1 MAGELHEISA
11 AIGELRGEVRA
22 ANAQRA
28 DTNRKLDEV
37 VRKLDALAP
46 MTQRVDR
53 MERFVDAHEQA
64 NQRAVGFHAALGIG
78 GGVAGSGLLAGAMAL
93 ARKMGLW

>member
-1 MAGELHEISA
+1 MSGELHEISA

-28 DTNRKLDEV
+28 DINRKLDEV
-37 VRKLDALAP
+37 VRKLDGLAP
-46 MTQRVDR
+46 MTARVDR
-53 MERFVDAHEQA
+53 MERLVDAHEQA
-64 NQRAVGFHAALGIG
+64 NQRAAGFHAALGIG

>member
-1 MAGELHEISA
+1 MSGELHEISA

-28 DTNRKLDEV
+28 EINRKLDSV
-37 VRKLDALAP
+37 VQKLDGLSP
-46 MTQRVDR
+46 MVARLDRIEPMVDEHERV
-53 MERFVDAHEQA
+53 

-78 GGVAGSGLLAGAMAL
+78 GGVAGSGLVAGALAL